1 MFAVIRRYNAQPGTT
16 HQILE
21 RVDEGFAPIL
31 RALDGFVAYTV
42 LDAGDGTIASVS
54 IFETR
59 ESAEASTQLASDWV
73 RRNIP
78 SLIRTSPV
86 IVTGNVRTYLR
97 CEGSPQTGQNS
108 VGVLR
113 TARRNAA
120 MHDGS
125 AMQDASAVQDIE
137 RSRGPA
143 DI

>member
-16 HQILE
+16 HHILE
-21 RVDEGFAPIL
+21 RVDEGFAPML

-54 IFETR
+54 VFETR

-86 IVTGNVRTYLR
+86 IVTGDVRTYLR
-97 CEGSPQTGQNS
+97 CETQPQTMHNA

-113 TARRNAA
+113 TARRNA
-120 MHDGS
+120 G
-125 AMQDASAVQDIE
+125 MQNSDEHRDTAE
-137 RSRGPA
+137 L
-143 DI
+143 